1 MHCSL
6 LSQCMGEGSVH
17 KNKGSRCDV
26 EGCACAGGPRGS
38 SREVKTRRGKTPCHE
53 AARSGETLTYMTYP
67 REHWRSIRTNNP
79 MERIMKEIRRRTNVV
94 GSFPDG
100 YSALMLVC
108 SRLRYITTHSWGVRR
123 YINMNLLS
131 ESCGNESEADIA

>member
-1 MHCSL
+1 ML
-6 LSQCMGEGSVH
+6 KAVH
-17 KNKGSRCDV
+17 AQEDR
-26 EGCACAGGPRGS
+26 
-38 SREVKTRRGKTPCHE
+38 E
-53 AARSGETLTYMTYP
+53 AAVEKSKLVAAKLRAMKLPEAAKIFEERIGETLTYMKYP

-131 ESCGNESEADIA
+131 ESCGNDSEADIA

>member
-1 MHCSL
+1 MLKAVHAQEDCEAAV
-6 LSQCMGEGSVH
+6 GESKLVAA
-17 KNKGSRCDV
+17 KLRAMKLPEAAKIF
-26 EGCACAGGPRGS
+26 EGGI
-38 SREVKTRRGKTPCHE
+38 GKT
-53 AARSGETLTYMTYP
+53 LTCMKYP

-131 ESCGNESEADIA
+131 ESCGNDSESDIA

>member
-1 MHCSL
+1 MVSSCPKML
-6 LSQCMGEGSVH
+6 
-17 KNKGSRCDV
+17 D
-26 EGCACAGGPRGS
+26 
-38 SREVKTRRGKTPCHE
+38 SRERNG
-53 AARSGETLTYMTYP
+53 AAASLAGNAAATSKGLHDALKVGGAKVAEMLGGCSK
-67 REHWRSIRTNNP
+67 H

-131 ESCGNESEADIA
+131 ESCGNDSEADIA

>member
-1 MHCSL
+1 
-6 LSQCMGEGSVH
+6 
-17 KNKGSRCDV
+17 
-26 EGCACAGGPRGS
+26 
-38 SREVKTRRGKTPCHE
+38 
-53 AARSGETLTYMTYP
+53 
-67 REHWRSIRTNNP
+67 

-131 ESCGNESEADIA
+131 ESCGNDSEADIA